1 MPGASQHV
9 AMEQAIHK
17 FSQYPSVTKIR
28 NIKTKVFTP
37 LTALKSLVEFRK
49 GFKHF
54 YFYNF
59 QFTLLN

>member
-9 AMEQAIHK
+9 AMEQAIH
-17 FSQYPSVTKIR
+17 FSQYQSVTKIR
-28 NIKTKVFTP
+28 NLKTKVFTP
-37 LTALKSLVEFRK
+37 LNALKSLVEFRK